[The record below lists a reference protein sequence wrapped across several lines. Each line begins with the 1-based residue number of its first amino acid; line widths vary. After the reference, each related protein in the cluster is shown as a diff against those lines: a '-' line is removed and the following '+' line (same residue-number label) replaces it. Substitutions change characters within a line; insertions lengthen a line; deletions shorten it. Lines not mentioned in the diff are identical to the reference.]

1 MTFCLLHVALQ
12 AQVMGMA
19 NYNKNILIGVGGKV
33 SACQLNT
40 DCLSH

>member
-1 MTFCLLHVALQ
+1 MYCYLRVVKQ

-33 SACQLNT
+33 SAY
-40 DCLSH
+40 